1 MMSTCVFAVRLTED
15 LDWWLLLYPA
25 DLSVFLGFVLEG
37 HPLPR
42 QLPLQEV
49 QQQITQGLE
58 VVLSSLLEPQ
68 MGSYAGVAG
77 CPHEW
82 LSLPPGDVVAGPRL
96 QIFFSQTEIYNVN
109 GSFLVFFSDN
119 EVVGL
124 DVPMQEPLF
133 LDGLETV
140 NYLDSDIEDGGKSKL
155 FLTKWPSNYWSWNKS
170 SSELPNKSMIMNS
183 LLSEVPNTVPS

>member
-1 MMSTCVFAVRLTED
+1 M
-15 LDWWLLLYPA
+15 
-25 DLSVFLGFVLEG
+25 
-37 HPLPR
+37 
-42 QLPLQEV
+42 
-49 QQQITQGLE
+49 
-58 VVLSSLLEPQ
+58 
-68 MGSYAGVAG
+68 
-77 CPHEW
+77 
-82 LSLPPGDVVAGPRL
+82 VAGPRL

-155 FLTKWPSNYWSWNKS
+155 FLTK
-170 SSELPNKSMIMNS
+170 
-183 LLSEVPNTVPS
+183 